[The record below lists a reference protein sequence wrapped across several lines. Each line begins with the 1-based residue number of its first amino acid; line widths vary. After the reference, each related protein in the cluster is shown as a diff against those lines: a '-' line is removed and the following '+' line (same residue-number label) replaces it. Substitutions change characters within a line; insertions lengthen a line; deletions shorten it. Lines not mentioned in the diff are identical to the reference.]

1 MLALALHAGTP
12 TGTEY
17 LMSRILLYH
26 ANIVKLS
33 LSIDL
38 WMGSPSSVVLPQILM
53 SHLEFLFSPVLK
65 CWCSVMMGKYRYW
78 VNVVA
83 AAQWQA
89 NAPFLFHVTWHGTS
103 PIQSQALVVPECRCR
118 KRMEGKAQFHH
129 CSFYCSPTKHSPISL
144 PLLFISTILEQWF
157 HNRSP

>member
-12 TGTEY
+12 TCTEY

-26 ANIVKLS
+26 ANRVKLS

-65 CWCSVMMGKYRYW
+65 CWSSVMMGKYRYW

-83 AAQWQA
+83 AARWQA

-103 PIQSQALVVPECRCR
+103 PIQSQALWDLSAGAGRGWRAKPNSIIVLSVVLQPNI
-118 KRMEGKAQFHH
+118 HP
-129 CSFYCSPTKHSPISL
+129 SPCLCFLYPPS
-144 PLLFISTILEQWF
+144 
-157 HNRSP
+157 